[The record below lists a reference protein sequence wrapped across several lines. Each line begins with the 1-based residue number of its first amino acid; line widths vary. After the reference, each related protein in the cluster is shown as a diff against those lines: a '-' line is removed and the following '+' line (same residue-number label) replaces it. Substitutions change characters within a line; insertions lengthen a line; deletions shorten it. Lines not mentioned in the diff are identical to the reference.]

1 VRTFLRAGKDVC
13 ARNLSRRRKNIL
25 RHPVHE
31 NYSIHS
37 VFDALRLNEL
47 AYAQYKLPIVN
58 DNKYIK
64 KGVLWKS
71 FEHLTDTFLPRMNR
85 VRCSRVP

>member
-1 VRTFLRAGKDVC
+1 MRAQ
-13 ARNLSRRRKNIL
+13 
-25 RHPVHE
+25 PVAASENKSYGIRCHE

-58 DNKYIK
+58 DNKYIM

-71 FEHLTDTFLPRMNR
+71 FEHLTDTCLPRMNR